1 MPEYLAPGVYIEEV
15 EIGAKPIEGVS
26 TSTAGFL
33 GKTERGPIAPSFITN
48 FGDFIN
54 KYGGFVENSFLAYG
68 VDGFFRNGGK
78 RCFIGR
84 ILGKGSETSR
94 ATLTKTE
101 ADKDTDKKEDK
112 NSEKKGDKDSTSI
125 TEIQAVGPGAWGN
138 NVVLVVQEAT
148 LYKKEINQ
156 LFKLTVMYWGKMEG
170 VAVPTSLTEKT
181 IDELRTQHPDAIEV
195 YDNLSSE
202 EKSTDFYE
210 KRINGISNLIKVGK
224 KEEGKPENT
233 IKKLDGGIDK
243 NITLSDYKGSTTAG
257 ERTGLAA
264 FEEID
269 EINIVC
275 VPDETSIDG
284 LTDDIVNHCEN
295 MKDRF
300 AVLQAALN
308 TGEISKLL
316 PPNDSKYAAF
326 YYPWIYILDPLT
338 GNKKLIPPGGH
349 VAGIYARSDM
359 ERGVHKAPAN
369 EVVRGV
375 QELQISLTKDDQAML
390 NPKGVNCIRAFPGR
404 GIRVW
409 GARTTSSDPL
419 WKYLNVRRL
428 FLYIEE
434 SIEEGT
440 QWVVF
445 EPNNERLWARVKQT
459 ITQFLTGVW
468 RDGAL
473 MGLTPEEAFFVKCD
487 RTTMS
492 QDDIDNGRLI
502 IQIGIAPVKPAE
514 FVIFRIAQWAGGSAA
529 TE

>member
-1 MPEYLAPGVYIEEV
+1 MPEYLSPGVYIEEV

-33 GKTERGPIAPSFITN
+33 GITERGPTAPSFITN
-48 FGDFIN
+48 FADFIN
-54 KYGGFVENSFLAYG
+54 KYGSFVEKYFLAYS

-84 ILGKGSETSR
+84 VVGSGSGTSK
-94 ATLTKTE
+94 ATLTK
-101 ADKDTDKKEDK
+101 KE
-112 NSEKKGDKDSTSI
+112 GDKDIDTI
-125 TEIQAVGPGAWGN
+125 EISAIGPGAWGN
-138 NVVLVVQEAT
+138 NVFVVMQEAT
-148 LYKKEINQ
+148 LKKEINQ
-156 LFKLTVMYWGKMEG
+156 LFKMTVMYWGKITFDPG
-170 VAVPTSLTEKT
+170 TIKT
-181 IDELRTQHPDAIEV
+181 IDQLMAKSPDMIEV
-195 YDNLSSE
+195 YDNLSPE

-224 KEEGKPENT
+224 KDEGTPGNI
-233 IKKLDGGIDK
+233 IKQLAGGSSD
-243 NITLSDYKGSTTAG
+243 NDSLSDYKGSTKAG

-275 VPDETSIDG
+275 VPDETLING
-284 LTDDIVNHCEN
+284 LTGEIVTHCEK

-300 AVLQAALN
+300 AILQAAQNVANLD
-308 TGEISKLL
+308 KLL

-326 YYPWIYILDPLT
+326 YYPWIYVLDPLN

-349 VAGIYARSDM
+349 IAGIYARSDT

-375 QELQISLTKDDQAML
+375 QELQISLTKEDQAML

-419 WKYLNVRRL
+419 WKYLNIRRL

-445 EPNNERLWARVKQT
+445 EPNSERLWARVKQT

-487 RTTMS
+487 RTTMT

-502 IQIGIAPVKPAE
+502 VQIGIAPVKPAE
-514 FVIFRIAQWAGGSAA
+514 FVIIKISQWAGGSAA